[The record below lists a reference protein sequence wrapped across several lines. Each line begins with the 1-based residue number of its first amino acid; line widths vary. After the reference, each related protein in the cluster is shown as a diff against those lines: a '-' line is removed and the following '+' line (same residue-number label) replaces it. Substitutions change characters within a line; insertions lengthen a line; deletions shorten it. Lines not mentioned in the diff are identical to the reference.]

1 MVDETLYQDME
12 CFEQNKFEE
21 LAGKLVEEGRKIED
35 AEDIPSVDIEDG
47 IVGDMVGK
55 DG

>member
-21 LAGKLVEEGRKIED
+21 LAGTLVEKGRKIED
-35 AEDIPSVDIEDG
+35 AEDIPAVDIEDG